1 MPEHNYRR
9 RQLIQALAS
18 AGLLSSLYPLL
29 PAMAREQSLLLPQRK
44 EGNSDIFELS
54 VVRSTLQID
63 NQLTSQAVTVNGL
76 LPAPLLKMKE
86 GREAVIR
93 VHNQLDVD
101 TSIHWHGLLLPYQMD
116 GVPGVSFAGI
126 KPQTTFEYRFPIIQ
140 NGTYWYHSHS
150 GMQEQLGHYGPIVIE
165 PAEGEV
171 IAADRDYAIVL
182 SDWSFEHPETIM
194 RNLKVSEGYYNY
206 QQRTVEDF
214 FDDVETMGWQAAW
227 QKSTMWGQMR
237 MSSRDIL
244 DVTGSE
250 YTYLINGKASSGN
263 WTGLFK
269 PGEKVRLRIIN
280 ASAMTLFDFQIPGLA
295 MTVISADGQP
305 VQPVKTDEFRIG
317 VAETYDVIVEPTA
330 EAYTLFAQA
339 QDRSGY
345 VRGTLAV
352 QHGLSAPVP
361 AMYPTVER
369 GMDSMGAG
377 HMMHDVTSMEPEPKI
392 HDMSTMSKESN
403 GHQHHHGHEAMQQT
417 TTRTVTH
424 GDDNHG
430 PGAAMVVDEPV
441 PRLDDPGVGLEHVKH
456 RVLTYSQL
464 KSHHVWPDKRAPE
477 RDLELHLTGNM
488 QRYMWSFDGKKFSEV
503 DGPIRFYK
511 DERLRLIL
519 VNDTMM
525 DHPIHLHGMWMEL
538 ENGHGE
544 LRPRKHTVIV
554 KPGERLS
561 ALITADAFGDWAFH
575 CHLMYHMDA
584 GMFRVVSVA

>member
-1 MPEHNYRR
+1 MTYHNNRR
-9 RQLIQALAS
+9 RQLLQAFAS
-18 AGLLSSLYPLL
+18 AGLLSTVYPFL
-29 PAMAREQSLLLPQRK
+29 PAKAREQTLLQPQRS
-44 EGNSDIFELS
+44 EGLSDFFDLT
-54 VVRSTLQID
+54 VAHTPLHID
-63 NQLTSQAVTVNGL
+63 NQLTAQAVTVNGV
-76 LPAPLLKMKE
+76 LPAPLIKLKE
-86 GREAVIR
+86 GREAVLR

-126 KPQTTFEYRFPIIQ
+126 RPGSTFEYRFPVVQ

-150 GMQEQLGHYGPIVIE
+150 GMQEQLGHYGPLVIE
-165 PAEGEV
+165 PEQGET
-171 IAADRDYAIVL
+171 IAADRDYALVL
-182 SDWSFEHPETIM
+182 SDWSFDSPHTIM
-194 RNLKVSEGYYNY
+194 RNLKVAEGYYNY

-214 FDDVETMGWQAAW
+214 FNDVENMGWQAAW
-227 QKSTMWGQMR
+227 QKATMWGQMR
-237 MSSRDIL
+237 MSPRDIL

-263 WTGLFK
+263 WTGLFR
-269 PGEKVRLRIIN
+269 PGEKVRLRVIN
-280 ASAMTLFDFQIPGLA
+280 ASAMTIFDVRIPGLE

-317 VAETYDVIVEPTA
+317 VAETYDVLVEPTA
-330 EAYTLFAQA
+330 EAYTVFAQA

-345 VRGTLAV
+345 VHATLAT
-352 QHGLSAPVP
+352 QYGLSAPIP

-369 GMDSMGAG
+369 GMDAMGAG
-377 HMMHDVTSMEPEPKI
+377 HGMHGGAMPEMMATHE
-392 HDMSTMSKESN
+392 
-403 GHQHHHGHEAMQQT
+403 HHHGHGSMQANDSNMA
-417 TTRTVTH
+417 H
-424 GDDNHG
+424 GNDTHG
-430 PGAAMVVDEPV
+430 PGAAMVVDEPMA
-441 PRLDDPGVGLEHVKH
+441 RLDDPGVGFEHVTH
-456 RVLTYSQL
+456 RVLTYAQL
-464 KSHHVWPDKRAPE
+464 KSPSGWPDKRPPA
-477 RDLELHLTGNM
+477 RDIELHLTGNM
-488 QRYMWSFDGKKFSEV
+488 QRFIWSFDGKKFSEV

-538 ENGHGE
+538 ENGHGA
-544 LRPRKHTVIV
+544 LRPRKHTILV

-575 CHLMYHMDA
+575 CHLMYHMEA

>member
-1 MPEHNYRR
+1 MSHHNNRR
-9 RQLIQALAS
+9 RQLLQAFAS
-18 AGLLSSLYPLL
+18 AGLLSSVYPFL
-29 PAMAREQSLLLPQRK
+29 PAMAREQATLLHQQR
-44 EGNSDIFELS
+44 EGNSDIFDLTVAQTS
-54 VVRSTLQID
+54 LHID
-63 NQLTSQAVTVNGL
+63 HQLTHQAVTVNGV
-76 LPAPLLKMKE
+76 LPAPLLKLQE
-86 GREAVIR
+86 GREAVLR

-126 KPQTTFEYRFPIIQ
+126 KPGTTFEYRFPVVQ

-150 GMQEQLGHYGPIVIE
+150 GMQEQLGHYGPLVIE
-165 PAEGEV
+165 PEQGEA

-182 SDWSFEHPETIM
+182 SDWSFENPHTIM
-194 RNLKVSEGYYNY
+194 RNLKVAEGYYNY
-206 QQRTVEDF
+206 QQRTVDDF
-214 FDDVETMGWQAAW
+214 FNDVETMGWQAAW
-227 QKSTMWGQMR
+227 QKSAMWGQMR

-269 PGEKVRLRIIN
+269 SGEKVRLRIIN
-280 ASAMTLFDFQIPGLA
+280 ASAMTIFDVRIPGLE

-305 VQPVKTDEFRIG
+305 VQSVKTDEFRIG
-317 VAETYDVIVEPTA
+317 VAETYDVIVEPSA

-339 QDRSGY
+339 QDRSGF
-345 VRGTLAV
+345 VRATLTT
-352 QHGLSAPVP
+352 QHGLSAPIP

-369 GMDSMGAG
+369 GMDAMGAG
-377 HMMHDVTSMEPEPKI
+377 HAMHGSSSMSE
-392 HDMSTMSKESN
+392 TMQ
-403 GHQHHHGHEAMQQT
+403 GHEYHHGHET
-417 TTRTVTH
+417 TQPEAASTTH
-424 GDDNHG
+424 GDDKHG
-430 PGAAMVVDEPV
+430 PGAAMVVDKPMS
-441 PRLDDPGVGLEHVKH
+441 RLDDPGVGLEHVKH
-456 RVLTYSQL
+456 RVLTYAQL
-464 KSHHVWPDKRAPE
+464 KSPQGWPDKRPPARE
-477 RDLELHLTGNM
+477 LELHLTGNM

-538 ENGHGE
+538 ENGHGD
-544 LRPRKHTVIV
+544 LRPRKHTIIV

-575 CHLMYHMDA
+575 CHLMYHMEA

>member
-1 MPEHNYRR
+1 MSHHTNRR
-9 RQLIQALAS
+9 RQLLQAFAS
-18 AGLLSSLYPLL
+18 AGLLSTLYPFL
-29 PAMAREQSLLLPQRK
+29 PAMAREQSLLLPQRS
-44 EGNSDIFELS
+44 EGNSDIFDLT
-54 VVRSTLQID
+54 VARTPMHID
-63 NQLTSQAVTVNGL
+63 NQFTAQAVTVNGV
-76 LPAPLLKMKE
+76 LPAPLIKLKE
-86 GREAVIR
+86 GREAILR
-93 VHNQLDVD
+93 VHNQLDAD

-126 KPQTTFEYRFPIIQ
+126 KPGETFQYQFPVIQ

-150 GMQEQLGHYGPIVIE
+150 GMQEQLGHYGPLVIE
-165 PAEGEV
+165 PEQGET
-171 IAADRDYAIVL
+171 IAVDRDYALVL
-182 SDWSFEHPETIM
+182 SDWSFDSPHTIM
-194 RNLKVSEGYYNY
+194 RNLKVAEGYYNY
-206 QQRTVEDF
+206 QQRTVDDF
-214 FDDVETMGWQAAW
+214 FNDVENMGWQAAW
-227 QKSTMWGQMR
+227 QKSAMWGQMR

-269 PGEKVRLRIIN
+269 AGEKVRLRIIN
-280 ASAMTLFDFQIPGLA
+280 ASAMTIFDVRIPGLE

-305 VQPVKTDEFRIG
+305 VQAVKTDEFRIG

-330 EAYTLFAQA
+330 EACTVFAQA

-345 VRGTLAV
+345 VRATLAT
-352 QHGLSAPVP
+352 QYGLSAPIP

-369 GMDSMGAG
+369 GMDAMGAG
-377 HMMHDVTSMEPEPKI
+377 MHGGGAMPE
-392 HDMSTMSKESN
+392 MSDHE
-403 GHQHHHGHEAMQQT
+403 HHHGHGAMQEDKVST
-417 TTRTVTH
+417 AH
-424 GDDNHG
+424 GNDKHG
-430 PGAAMVVDEPV
+430 PGAAMVVDMPTA
-441 PRLDDPGVGLEHVKH
+441 RLDDPGVGLEHVTH
-456 RVLTYSQL
+456 RVLTYAQL
-464 KSHHVWPDKRAPE
+464 KSPAGWPDKRPPARE
-477 RDLELHLTGNM
+477 IELHLTGNM

-538 ENGHGE
+538 ENGHGD
-544 LRPRKHTVIV
+544 LRPRKHTIIV

-575 CHLMYHMDA
+575 CHLMYHMEA